1 MTTKE
6 FLEIIIL
13 IIGGGGGAA
22 TAGFAFAVHQEKQK
36 LNELRLEIKDGQL
49 NFQTQLHRALTAGQT
64 EFARKVQKNID
75 SNQVEI
81 GILKGEVDD
90 IKGVMQ
96 GNYQIKARPAFPP
109 ENKPKHTG
117 WTIED
122 A

>member
-6 FLEIIIL
+6 LLEVIIL
-13 IIGGGGGAA
+13 IIGGGGAAA
-22 TAGFAFAVHQEKQK
+22 TGGFAFAVYQEKQK
-36 LNELRLEIKDGQL
+36 LDQLRLELKDNQL
-49 NFQTQLHRALTAGQT
+49 NFQTQLYQKLTTGQS

-75 SNQVEI
+75 SNGVEI
-81 GILKGEVDD
+81 GILKSEVDD
-90 IKGVMQ
+90 IKQIMQ
-96 GNYQIKARPAFPP
+96 GNYQAKSRPPFPP

>member
-1 MTTKE
+1 VTTKE
-6 FLEIIIL
+6 LLEIIVL

-36 LNELRLEIKDGQL
+36 LESLRLELKDYQL
-49 NFQTQLHRALTAGQT
+49 DFPTQLYQKLTQGQS
-64 EFARKVQKNID
+64 EFARKVQNNRD
-75 SNQVEI
+75 SNGFEI

-90 IKGVMQ
+90 IKRMMQ
-96 GNYQIKARPAFPP
+96 GNCQIKPRPTFPP

-117 WTIED
+117 WDIED

>member
-1 MTTKE
+1 VTTKE
-6 FLEIIIL
+6 LLEIIIL

-22 TAGFAFAVHQEKQK
+22 TAGFAFAIHQEKQK
-36 LNELRLEIKDGQL
+36 LEKLRIEIKDYQL
-49 NFQTQLHRALTAGQT
+49 DFQTQLHHTLTAGQK
-64 EFARKVQKNID
+64 EFARKVQQNID

-81 GILKGEVDD
+81 GILKCDIND
-90 IKGVMQ
+90 IKGVLQRNHQM
-96 GNYQIKARPAFPP
+96 KPRTDFPS

>member
-13 IIGGGGGAA
+13 IIGGGAGAA

-36 LNELRLEIKDGQL
+36 LDQLRLEIKDAQL
-49 NFQTQLHRALTAGQT
+49 TFQTQLHHTLTAGQS

-81 GILKGEVDD
+81 GVLKGEVDD
-90 IKGVMQ
+90 IKGMIQ
-96 GNYQIKARPAFPP
+96 GTYQIKTRPTFPP

>member
-1 MTTKE
+1 VTTKE
-6 FLEIIIL
+6 LLEIIIL

-22 TAGFAFAVHQEKQK
+22 TAGYAFAIQQEKQK
-36 LNELRLEIKDGQL
+36 LDQLRINIKDAQLDWQDNLYQKLTQGQS
-49 NFQTQLHRALTAGQT
+49 

-75 SNQVEI
+75 SNGVEI
-81 GILKGEVDD
+81 GILKGKIDD
-90 IKGVMQ
+90 IESIMQ
-96 GNYQIKARPAFPP
+96 GTYQTRMRPAFPP

>member
-6 FLEIIIL
+6 LLEVIIL
-13 IIGGGGGAA
+13 IVGGGGGAA
-22 TAGFAFAVHQEKQK
+22 TAGFAFAIHQEKQK
-36 LNELRLEIKDGQL
+36 LEQLRLEIKDGQL
-49 NFQTQLHRALTAGQT
+49 NFQTQLHRTLTAGQL
-64 EFARKVQKNID
+64 EFARKVQQNIE
-75 SNQVEI
+75 SNRVEI
-81 GILKGEVDD
+81 GVMKCDIND

-96 GNYQIKARPAFPP
+96 RDHQMKARPDFPS

>member
-1 MTTKE
+1 VTTKE
-6 FLEIIIL
+6 LLEIIIL
-13 IIGGGGGAA
+13 IIGGGGAAA

-36 LNELRLEIKDGQL
+36 LNELRLEIKDAQL
-49 NFQTQLHRALTAGQT
+49 EFQAQLHRALTAGQT

-90 IKGVMQ
+90 IKGMIK
-96 GNYQIKARPAFPP
+96 GNYQIKTRSTFPP

>member
-6 FLEIIIL
+6 LLEIIIL
-13 IIGGGGGAA
+13 IIGGGGGAV
-22 TAGFAFAVHQEKQK
+22 TAGYAFAIHQEKQK
-36 LNELRLEIKDGQL
+36 LDQLRIDIKDAQL
-49 NFQTQLHRALTAGQT
+49 NWQTQLYQKLTEGQS
-64 EFARKVQKNID
+64 EFARKVQQNIE
-75 SNQVEI
+75 SNRVEI

-90 IKGVMQ
+90 IKTIMQ
-96 GNYQIKARPAFPP
+96 GNYPTRTRSAFPP

>member
-6 FLEIIIL
+6 LLEIIIL
-13 IIGGGGGAA
+13 IIGGGGAAA

-36 LNELRLEIKDGQL
+36 LESLRLELKDYQLDFQDKLYQKLTQGQS
-49 NFQTQLHRALTAGQT
+49 

-75 SNQVEI
+75 SNGFEI
-81 GILKGEVDD
+81 GALKGELDE
-90 IKGVMQ
+90 IKELLHGTR
-96 GNYQIKARPAFPP
+96 IPKPRSSFPE

-117 WTIED
+117 WTIEN

>member
-6 FLEIIIL
+6 LLEIIIL

-22 TAGFAFAVHQEKQK
+22 TAGYAFAIQQEKQK
-36 LNELRLEIKDGQL
+36 LDQLRINIKDAQLDWQDNLYQKLTQGQS
-49 NFQTQLHRALTAGQT
+49 

-75 SNQVEI
+75 SNGVEI
-81 GILKGEVDD
+81 GILKGKIDD
-90 IKGVMQ
+90 IESIMQ
-96 GNYQIKARPAFPP
+96 GTYQTRMRPAFPP

>member
-6 FLEIIIL
+6 LLEIIIL

-22 TAGFAFAVHQEKQK
+22 TAGFAFAVYQEKQK
-36 LNELRLEIKDGQL
+36 LDQLKLEIKDYQL
-49 NFQTQLHRALTAGQT
+49 NFQTQLHRALTDGQS

-75 SNQVEI
+75 SNSVEI
-81 GILKGEVDD
+81 GILKNEVDV
-90 IKGVMQ
+90 IKEIMQ
-96 GNYQIKARPAFPP
+96 GNYQIKARPAFPS

>member
-6 FLEIIIL
+6 FLELIIL
-13 IIGGGGGAA
+13 IIGGDGGAA
-22 TAGFAFAVHQEKQK
+22 TAGYAFAINQEKQK
-36 LNELRLEIKDGQL
+36 LDQLRIDIKDSQL
-49 NFQTQLHRALTAGQT
+49 NFQTQLYNYITKGQS

-75 SNQVEI
+75 YNQFEI
-81 GILKGEVDD
+81 GILKGEIDD

-96 GNYQIKARPAFPP
+96 GTYQTRMRPAFPP

>member
-6 FLEIIIL
+6 LLEIIIL
-13 IIGGGGGAA
+13 IIGGGGAAA

-36 LNELRLEIKDGQL
+36 LESLRLELKDYQLDFQDKLYQKLTQGQS
-49 NFQTQLHRALTAGQT
+49 

-75 SNQVEI
+75 SNGVEI
-81 GILKGEVDD
+81 GILKGEIDN
-90 IKGVMQ
+90 IKEAMQ
-96 GNYQIKARPAFPP
+96 GNYQVKTRSAFPE
-109 ENKPKHTG
+109 ENKPKHTN

>member
-6 FLEIIIL
+6 LLEVIIL
-13 IIGGGGGAA
+13 IIGGGGAAA
-22 TAGFAFAVHQEKQK
+22 TGGFAFAVYQEKQK
-36 LNELRLEIKDGQL
+36 LDQLRLELKDNQL
-49 NFQTQLHRALTAGQT
+49 NFQTQLYQKLTTGQS

-75 SNQVEI
+75 SNGVEI
-81 GILKGEVDD
+81 GILKGELDD
-90 IKGVMQ
+90 IKQIMQ
-96 GNYQIKARPAFPP
+96 GNYQAKSRPAFPP